1 MNGRTDALAAPI
13 AVSQPAHR
21 PPGGTLYRYV
31 IVEMVFP
38 TLFTLGGL
46 MVVVL
51 TRDLLGFSDLVIN
64 RGLGVDTVSWIA
76 FYKIVPL
83 SSQMMP
89 FAVLVGA
96 LVALG
101 RLGAD
106 RELLTLE
113 ASGVSSPRLLG
124 PVMCFAAVMA
134 AMGFALS
141 LYAAPWAI
149 RTLDSALIKITETN
163 PGATLTAGKVYY
175 FGTWKIEAREVSPR
189 GDRLRGVLLWMPDVG
204 ETVFAESGVLG
215 PAPGGETSVALQNG
229 TVLLNPRKRVRELR
243 FDTMKTVLP
252 RNQFQHI
259 EHEDADEIAGG
270 TLATLRHIASEG
282 EQAVALDA
290 RTELH
295 RRFSMPAAT
304 LVFGRG

>member
-1 MNGRTDALAAPI
+1 MSQTAAVRSEAAPI

-21 PPGGTLYRYV
+21 RPGGTLYRYV

-163 PGATLTAGKVYY
+163 PGATLT
-175 FGTWKIEAREVSPR
+175 SP
-189 GDRLRGVLLWMPDVG
+189 PVG
-204 ETVFAESGVLG
+204 
-215 PAPGGETSVALQNG
+215 
-229 TVLLNPRKRVRELR
+229 
-243 FDTMKTVLP
+243 
-252 RNQFQHI
+252 
-259 EHEDADEIAGG
+259 
-270 TLATLRHIASEG
+270 
-282 EQAVALDA
+282 
-290 RTELH
+290 
-295 RRFSMPAAT
+295 
-304 LVFGRG
+304 